1 MSRPINKLKSHI
13 FFTCKYFLVPD
24 FTGKKNF
31 APENRFSTKK
41 RLMKKLVESQRE
53 KYFERIE
60 NKSDNV

>member
-31 APENRFSTKK
+31 APENSGGVGGGGRPPPPPALSPFPMA
-41 RLMKKLVESQRE
+41 L
-53 KYFERIE
+53 I
-60 NKSDNV
+60 

>member
-31 APENRFSTKK
+31 APENSGGGLAPPPPPPCSLPFPYGPDIKTQF
-41 RLMKKLVESQRE
+41 LM
-53 KYFERIE
+53 I
-60 NKSDNV
+60 

>member
-31 APENRFSTKK
+31 APENSGGGLAPPPPTPALSPFPMA
-41 RLMKKLVESQRE
+41 L
-53 KYFERIE
+53 I
-60 NKSDNV
+60 